1 MKDLTKETLEE
12 MGCYE
17 NNENSLPLHRGWS
30 SPNAMGIHTVKES
43 HLQYDSEVHLGN
55 NEVTL
60 GTSNTTPVWEF
71 RDNEWRLTYG
81 ECGETSLIYAKYEKL
96 PLQDFDVEVRPAV
109 DVEQFFNQGHVFL
122 LDDDVAEE
130 TYPSSVDLVD
140 MLLNKIGLST
150 TVVEEAKRIL
160 FTHDAASSRTIQATF
175 SPKDKMNGNF
185 SYDESWMC
193 LVGDIPSLVQRHM
206 AIVRF
211 KHPMNMGTTC
221 HDLQL
226 FVLILC
232 PAKEKGTKNAL
243 ETGRTFAT
251 LLADH
256 HLRRQLV
263 EVATEQ
269 EFKQLLFNRTRE
281 LIEEQHQRRSAVSIK
296 LNAVVE
302 PSPITNT
309 AMSNSIW
316 KLCQFG
322 QGIREDLSRRLPH
335 YVSDYVD
342 GIVGVKTPQK
352 VLSTTFFLYFACLL
366 PAIAFGVLNDHN
378 THGKIGVKKVIVGQT
393 IGGLFFVIFGGQPL
407 LILLT
412 TAPLA
417 LYIKVIS
424 SICDDFQLDF
434 YAMYGCVGL
443 WCAFFL
449 LLFSLFNVSR
459 LMRWCTRSTEEIF
472 GLFISIAFCVDAF
485 RDTAKHFQKNFN
497 SPQCLGDVNMTKGLK
512 SSLTYY
518 ILNETRTNS
527 STVETLISAI
537 EEPMAIECNQASS
550 LLFLLLMLGTVWL
563 GVSIFNFKKTPFL
576 SAGKQEALADYAL
589 PIAVVTM
596 SFVGSYFFQNVKV
609 EPFRYD
615 DSENV
620 FSLTPLDRLP
630 GLAVVGSMGLGFALS
645 LLIFM
650 DQNISSAMVNTP
662 LNNLKKGPAYHWD
675 LFVMAILTAALSA
688 VGLPWMHALVPHSPL
703 HARALADVEER
714 VHQGHVYQ
722 IIVRVRETRLTVLF
736 SHILIGLSILL
747 LPYPLAYIPPAVLNG
762 LFLYVA
768 ITGLGGNQMFERI
781 TLFFTQQSAYPPN
794 HYIRRVPQRKIH
806 QFTGYQ
812 LGQLV
817 LMCLFG
823 FVPWPYMKM
832 IFPLILLSLLPIRHM
847 IITRL
852 IAGRFLTV
860 LDSSEH

>member
-17 NNENSLPLHRGWS
+17 GDENSLPPHPGWS
-30 SPNAMGIHTVKES
+30 SPNAMGMHTAKDS
-43 HLQYDSEVHLGN
+43 HLQSDSEIRMGD
-55 NEVTL
+55 NEVQPL
-60 GTSNTTPVWEF
+60 GTSNTSPIWEF

-81 ECGETSLIYAKYEKL
+81 ECEETSLIYAKYEKL

-109 DVEQFFNQGHVFL
+109 DVEQFFNQGHVLL

-130 TYPSSVDLVD
+130 TYSSTVDLVD
-140 MLLNKIGLST
+140 MVLNKIGLST
-150 TVVEEAKRIL
+150 PGIEEAKTIL
-160 FTHDAASSRTIQATF
+160 FTHGAASSRTIQAVCN
-175 SPKDKMNGNF
+175 PKDKMN

-206 AIVRF
+206 AIVRL
-211 KHPMNMGTTC
+211 KHPTNMGTTC

-232 PAKEKGTKNAL
+232 PANEKGTKNAL

-256 HLRRQLV
+256 HLRRQLM
-263 EVATEQ
+263 EVATAED
-269 EFKQLLFNRTRE
+269 FKQLIFDRMRE
-281 LIEEQHQRRSAVSIK
+281 LINEQRQSRSAVSIK
-296 LNAVVE
+296 LDAVVD
-302 PSPITNT
+302 PPKSTT
-309 AMSNSIW
+309 MSHGIG
-316 KLCQFG
+316 KLCEFG

-378 THGKIGVKKVIVGQT
+378 THGKIGVKKVIMGQT

-485 RDTAKHFQKNFN
+485 RDTAKNFQKNFS
-497 SPQCLGDVNMTKGLK
+497 SPLCFSDVNITKGVK
-512 SSLTYY
+512 SFLTYY
-518 ILNETRTNS
+518 IVNETRTNS
-527 STVETLISAI
+527 STAEALIAAI

-576 SAGKQEALADYAL
+576 SAGKREALADYAL

-596 SFVGSYFFQNVKV
+596 SFVGSYLFQNVKV

-615 DSENV
+615 ESESV

-630 GLAVVGSMGLGFALS
+630 GQAIVGAMGLGFALS
-645 LLIFM
+645 LLILM

-806 QFTGYQ
+806 QFTVYQ
-812 LGQLV
+812 LGQLM

>member
-1 MKDLTKETLEE
+1 MKDLTKETLEG
-12 MGCYE
+12 MSCYE
-17 NNENSLPLHRGWS
+17 NNLNCLPSNPDWPC
-30 SPNAMGIHTVKES
+30 PNAMDMHSVK
-43 HLQYDSEVHLGN
+43 DSPVQSDGQVHLDI
-55 NEVTL
+55 NEVGLQTR
-60 GTSNTTPVWEF
+60 TSNTSPVWEF

-81 ECGETSLIYAKYEKL
+81 ECEETSLVYAKYENL
-96 PLQDFDVEVRPAV
+96 PLQDFDAEVRPSV
-109 DVEQFFNQGHVFL
+109 DVDQFFNQAHVL
-122 LDDDVAEE
+122 LLDDVAEE
-130 TYPSSVDLVD
+130 TYSSSVDLVD
-140 MLLNKIGLST
+140 MLLNKIGLPMS
-150 TVVEEAKRIL
+150 VVEEAKNIL
-160 FTHDAASSRTIQATF
+160 FTHNAASSRTIQATY
-175 SPKDKMNGNF
+175 SPKDKINANF
-185 SYDESWMC
+185 AYEESWIC

-206 AIVRF
+206 AIVRL
-211 KHPMNMGTTC
+211 KHPTNMGTNC
-221 HDLQL
+221 RDLQL

-263 EVATEQ
+263 EVVTE
-269 EFKQLLFNRTRE
+269 EGFKQLIFNRTRE
-281 LIEEQHQRRSAVSIK
+281 LIKEQHQSRSAVSNK
-296 LNAVVE
+296 LDADVE
-302 PSPITNT
+302 PPKNT
-309 AMSNSIW
+309 AMSNGIGR
-316 KLCQFG
+316 LCQFG
-322 QGIREDLSRRLPH
+322 QGIRDDLSRRLPH

-342 GIVGVKTPQK
+342 GIIGVKTPQK

-378 THGKIGVKKVIVGQT
+378 THGKIGVKKVIMGQT

-459 LMRWCTRSTEEIF
+459 LMRWCTRSTEDIF

-485 RDTAKHFQKNFN
+485 RDTAKNFQKNFN
-497 SPQCLGDVNMTKGLK
+497 SPQCLGNVNMTEGIK
-512 SSLTYY
+512 SSLSYY
-518 ILNETRTNS
+518 LVNENTTNS
-527 STVETLISAI
+527 STAETFMAAI
-537 EEPMAIECNQASS
+537 EKPMTIECNQASS

-563 GVSIFNFKKTPFL
+563 GVSIFNFKKTNFL
-576 SAGKQEALADYAL
+576 STGKREALADYAL

-596 SFVGSYFFQNVKV
+596 SFVGSYLFQNIKV

-630 GLAVVGSMGLGFALS
+630 GLAIVGAMGLGFALS
-645 LLIFM
+645 LLILM

-703 HARALADVEER
+703 HARALADVEQR

-768 ITGLGGNQMFERI
+768 ITGLDGNQMFERI

-806 QFTGYQ
+806 QFTVYQ
-812 LGQLV
+812 VGQLM

-832 IFPLILLSLLPIRHM
+832 IFPLILLSLLPIRRM

-852 IAGRFLTV
+852 IAGRFLSI